1 MHIQKLKSLK
11 FPALNSLH
19 WLKWLNLE
27 NIIWALFLTIIFTLT
42 FVYLFSPI
50 AYYVFSIPG
59 LSFIKNIEF
68 EKIFT
73 YITTGIGGIFIAI
86 LCFYLIKFFEFILN
100 KIIKFPIRLSSLR
113 LILLIF
119 SFVVFYGLGWLC
131 GGIFAWVYDDRDGQH
146 GNDSEDKIL
155 MKQIDIEEAKTSNDW
170 GITWSLTSSVIIL
183 LVFKKVDK
191 ANNKL

>member
-73 YITTGIGGIFIAI
+73 YITTGIVGIFIAV
-86 LCFYLIKFFEFILN
+86 LCFYLIKFLEFILN

-131 GGIFAWVYDDRDGQH
+131 GGIFAWGYDDRDGQH